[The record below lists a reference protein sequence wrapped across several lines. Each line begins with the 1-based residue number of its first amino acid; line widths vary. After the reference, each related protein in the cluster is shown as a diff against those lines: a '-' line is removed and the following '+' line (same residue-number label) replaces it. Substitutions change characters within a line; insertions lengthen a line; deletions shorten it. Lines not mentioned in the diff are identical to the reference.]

1 MKKKLLAIITACLFS
16 ALFAL
21 GGCTP
26 SSERPGGGGDD
37 EFGLATTIDNN
48 RTTLFVSNF
57 NGGFGE
63 RWLKAA
69 AKRYEELHKDDV
81 YEKGKKGVQIWIDN
95 SKTGGKDTLANIESS
110 RDAIFFT
117 EYVYA
122 SDYADS
128 GKVLDLSSIIK
139 DPLTEYG
146 ETRSIKDKMTKEQQD
161 YFVLGSGENIECY
174 VLPHYQ
180 SFRGIVYDV
189 DLFENELLYFSANEN
204 NGNDGFITSKDDTR
218 SAGPDGQSP
227 SYDDGLPSTYEDF
240 FKLCDRMV
248 EQGIKPVIWSGSNQ
262 AYFTDFLAAL
272 ALDYEGLDDA
282 MLNFTFDGTAYNL
295 VESIGQDGKITFMND
310 AEEGTGV
317 DISPNNGYLLA
328 KQAGKYYSLTFAE
341 QLLQSKYIA
350 SGSMGTLSHTDAQ
363 KNFINS
369 RPSSTEQ
376 DIGMIIEGSFW
387 ENECADMNYF
397 NVAEKQYGEAFSRE
411 NRRFALM
418 PYPKATEDE
427 VGDKVTLTDSLMS
440 GAFIRGNVTGV
451 EKDLALDF
459 LQFLY
464 TDESLR
470 EFTQYTS
477 APKALNYD
485 ITGVEGLSYFAQS
498 VFDMKN
504 RADIV
509 YPYSSAPIYADQP
522 SSFEPTSFYQTTVHQ
537 GAGNVPY
544 TYPSRAMYDDGVT
557 ALQYFNG
564 LSVSRSESAWKSA
577 YEKYFVS

>member
-1 MKKKLLAIITACLFS
+1 MKKRFLVLLAACLFS
-16 ALFAL
+16 ALIAL

-26 SSERPGGGGDD
+26 PTEKPGDGGDD
-37 EFGLATTIDNN
+37 EFGLATTIDTN

-69 AKRYEELHKDDV
+69 AKRYEELHKEDI
-81 YEKGKKGVQIWIDN
+81 YEEGKKGVQVWIDN
-95 SKTGGKDTLANIESS
+95 SKTVGSNQLANIDSS

-122 SDYADS
+122 SDYAAS
-128 GKVLDLSSIIK
+128 GKVLDLSDIIK

-146 ETRSIKDKMTKEQQD
+146 EARSITDKMTLEQQD
-161 YFVLGSGENIECY
+161 YFIQEDGSCY

-180 SFRGIVYDV
+180 SFRGIMYDV
-189 DLFENELLYFSANEN
+189 DLFEQELFYFAADRN
-204 NGNDGFITSKDDTR
+204 NGNDGFITSLSDTR
-218 SAGPDGQSP
+218 SAGPDGESG
-227 SYDDGLPSTYEDF
+227 SYDDGLPATYEEF
-240 FKLCDRMV
+240 FKLCDRMIEFGV
-248 EQGIKPVIWSGSNQ
+248 KPVIWSGSNQ

-272 ALDYEGLDDA
+272 ALDYEGLNDA
-282 MLNFTFDGTAYNL
+282 MLNFTFKGTAYNL
-295 VESIGQDGKITFMND
+295 VESVNSDGSLTLMND
-310 AEEGTGV
+310 GDVDGAGV
-317 DISPNNGYLLA
+317 AVSPNNGYLLT
-328 KQAGKYYSLTFAE
+328 KQAGKYYSLLFAE

-376 DIGMIIEGSFW
+376 TIGMIIEGTFW

-397 NVAEKQYGEAFSRE
+397 EVAERTYGSKFSRE
-411 NRRFALM
+411 NRRFAFM
-418 PYPKATEDE
+418 PYPKATEE
-427 VGDKVTLTDSLMS
+427 ELGGVTLTDSLMS

-470 EFTQYTS
+470 EFTKYTGS
-477 APKALNYD
+477 PKAMNYD
-485 ITGVEGLSYFAQS
+485 IDGVEGLSYFTQS
-498 VFDMKN
+498 VFAMKE

-509 YPYSSAPIYADQP
+509 YPYSSSALFSAYP
-522 SSFEPTSFYQTTVHQ
+522 SAFQPTSFYSTVVNQ
-537 GAGNVPY
+537 GQGNVPY
-544 TYPSRAMYDDGVT
+544 TYPSRAIFDSHVT
-557 ALQYFNG
+557 AKQYFEG
-564 LSVSRSESAWKSA
+564 LSVAQTKSSWENS
-577 YEKYFVS
+577 YSNYFE